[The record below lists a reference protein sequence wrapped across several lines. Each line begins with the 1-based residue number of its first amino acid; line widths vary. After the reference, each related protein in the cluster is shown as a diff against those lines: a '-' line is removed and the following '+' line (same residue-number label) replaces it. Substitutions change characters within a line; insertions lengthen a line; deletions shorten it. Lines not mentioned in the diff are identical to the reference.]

1 MMPAGKIDI
10 GKFRSDVYALM
21 NSVIKDSPSKASN
34 ATDRVLAILAF
45 NMKPEGREKPRKCKP
60 TRSSGKSTAK
70 KARPACRLFQ
80 KAETPRRT
88 GSRRSGM
95 IRA

>member
-1 MMPAGKIDI
+1 MMPTGKIDI
-10 GKFRSDVYALM
+10 GKFRNDVYALM

-45 NMKPEGREKPRKCKP
+45 NMKPEGREKPRKRKP

-88 GSRRSGM
+88 GSRRSGI

>member
-1 MMPAGKIDI
+1 MPTGKIDI
-10 GKFRSDVYALM
+10 GKFRNDVYALM
-21 NSVIKDSPSKASN
+21 NSIIKDSPSKASN

-45 NMKPEGREKPRKCKP
+45 NMKPEGREKPRKRKP

-80 KAETPRRT
+80 KAERP
-88 GSRRSGM
+88 GELDPGVP
-95 IRA
+95 A